1 MSIYSRR
8 KGSKGLVRM
17 TLRAELRKFILE
29 NYLLTEDQSVL
40 GDADSLTGRGILDST
55 GALELVMHLEE
66 RYGVTVQDEELH
78 PDNLDSIDRIA
89 AFVERKRA

>member
-1 MSIYSRR
+1 
-8 KGSKGLVRM
+8 M
-17 TLRAELRKFILE
+17 TVHAELRQFILE
-29 NYLLTEDQSVL
+29 NYLLTQDDSSL

-89 AFVERKRA
+89 AFIERKRCA